1 MESARRLRRRLDAA
15 DVLVCPGAHDALT
28 AKVLDHVGFDAIYM
42 TGYGTSLSRTGHP
55 DAGLITM
62 TEMLANARAIQQ
74 RISVPL
80 IADAD
85 TGFGNAINLIRTVE
99 EYITAGIAG
108 IQLEDQQ
115 FPKRCGH
122 VEGRQVVGAEEAVGK
137 VAAAAD
143 TRDAADG
150 DIVIIAR
157 TDARGA
163 VDGSV
168 DAAIDRAN
176 AFLSVG
182 ADVAF
187 VEGLVDLDEARTVA
201 AAVDGPLLYNATGIS
216 PLADATTL
224 TEAGFDILLYPGIST
239 RATILAMLDV
249 AEGIRS
255 DGSAAVRELYA
266 AMEDAPI
273 GSLHEFSGFPQI
285 VEWEERYLPEG
296 ELQKYEDTLGEF
308 LADDGA

>member
-1 MESARRLRRRLDAA
+1 MEAAQRLRRRLDGPE
-15 DVLVCPGAHDALT
+15 VLVCPGAHDALT
-28 AKVLDHVGFDAIYM
+28 AKVLDQVGFDAIYM

-55 DAGLITM
+55 DVGLITM

-74 RISVPL
+74 TVSVPL

-122 VEGRQVVGAEEAVGK
+122 VEGRQVVSAEEAIGK
-137 VAAAAD
+137 VSAAVD
-143 TRDAADG
+143 TRDASEG
-150 DIVIIAR
+150 DIVIVAR

-168 DAAIDRAN
+168 ETAIDRAN
-176 AFLSVG
+176 AFLAVG

-187 VEGLVDLDEARTVA
+187 VEGIVDLEEAKTVA
-201 AAVDGPLLYNATGIS
+201 AGVDGPLLYNATGIS
-216 PLADATTL
+216 PLADAADL
-224 TEAGFDILLYPGIST
+224 EELGFDIVLYPGIST

-249 AEGIRS
+249 AEGIRG

-266 AMEDAPI
+266 AMDEAPI

-296 ELQKYEDTLGEF
+296 ELQKYEHTLGEF